1 MEFIEHTIP
10 LAARYINMTHDGNGH
25 GITTQLAYA
34 YISAIFEAASH
45 TVEEI
50 LQTNLGLVGGS
61 APQLNRKRQS
71 SKCKK
76 RRNERLQDAIQS
88 DRGKDGEKSIVV
100 EAERELLQR
109 LCGSCRAAILSVGEL
124 NEAVLKELSS
134 SGGGESSG
142 GEGPI
147 GCLAA
152 CASSCLPFLL
162 SGDASQLPPSDSLLL
177 FQSISEPLLRI
188 SSSSSPTVRALS
200 YGPILAIH
208 GGLVKTWSSACT
220 TTSSHESLQQ
230 SELHQ
235 AAIDV
240 VFRCTMV
247 LATECK
253 YPPGYFSDLTDDNDE
268 ELEIER
274 NDVRDIIRTVSGSDD
289 STPNGASLLILE
301 NILRAC
307 ADACA
312 VGDALLPP
320 ETAVHTFSSLAKPL
334 NKVASLLSS
343 NQTNT
348 MYQNLL
354 IGALRTLGDICETT
368 IRAFQANISRN
379 VIFPVSRL
387 ICLASAAFAPSM
399 RYIAAVSGPVD
410 DALKQTFLR
419 ALRGIV
425 QAMAIS
431 LSTIPE
437 LAANSTLDSTQYDI
451 RGAMRGP
458 GGEDHVG
465 CIALFR
471 LAHES
476 TELCNLMTI
485 TYDGE
490 EASSKLLLDLC
501 ALHEQLKQDELARGP
516 EVDYGRGVTPKTRR
530 ILLQTISRIG
540 VVAIEATT
548 SSGTTASHTE
558 DR

>member
-1 MEFIEHTIP
+1 
-10 LAARYINMTHDGNGH
+10 
-25 GITTQLAYA
+25 
-34 YISAIFEAASH
+34 
-45 TVEEI
+45 
-50 LQTNLGLVGGS
+50 
-61 APQLNRKRQS
+61 
-71 SKCKK
+71 
-76 RRNERLQDAIQS
+76 
-88 DRGKDGEKSIVV
+88 
-100 EAERELLQR
+100 
-109 LCGSCRAAILSVGEL
+109 
-124 NEAVLKELSS
+124 
-134 SGGGESSG
+134 
-142 GEGPI
+142 
-147 GCLAA
+147 
-152 CASSCLPFLL
+152 
-162 SGDASQLPPSDSLLL
+162 
-177 FQSISEPLLRI
+177 
-188 SSSSSPTVRALS
+188 
-200 YGPILAIH
+200 
-208 GGLVKTWSSACT
+208 
-220 TTSSHESLQQ
+220 
-230 SELHQ
+230 LHQ

-240 VFRCTMV
+240 VYRCTMV

-253 YPPGYFSDLTDDNDE
+253 YPPGYFSDLTDNNDE

-289 STPNGASLLILE
+289 TSPNGASLLILE

-334 NKVASLLSS
+334 NKVASILSS

-348 MYQNLL
+348 VYKYLL
-354 IGALRTLGDICETT
+354 IGALRTLGDISETT
-368 IRAFQANISRN
+368 IRAFQANTSRN

-399 RYIAAVSGPVD
+399 RYVAAVSGPVD
-410 DALKQTFLR
+410 DALKQAFLR

-490 EASSKLLLDLC
+490 EASPKLLLDLC

-540 VVAIEATT
+540 VVAIEGTT
-548 SSGTTASHTE
+548 SNGTTSGHTEVVSAKLQELFQAPLQIILQTSGTCIGDKTDTIFRVCEAVFDLSSFSPRLVSSLFSSREHQDNPDYRKAVETIVELVVSGYQLASVPGDTP
-558 DR
+558 DNTCIQWGRLRGALFSVFSGGGFAGRCSRYSASA